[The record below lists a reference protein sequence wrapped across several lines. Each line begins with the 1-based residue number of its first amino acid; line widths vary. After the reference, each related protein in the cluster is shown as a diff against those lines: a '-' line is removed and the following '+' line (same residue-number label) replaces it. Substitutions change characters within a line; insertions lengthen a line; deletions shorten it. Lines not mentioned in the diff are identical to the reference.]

1 MEEQAIRGFGGRA
14 EADAEA
20 VRAIELYRER
30 VYRLALAIVSDP
42 ELAEDVAQETLAR
55 AFRDRR
61 QLRDRS
67 AVEAWLRRITVR
79 QALNACRSRGPERLV
94 SEPTDNT
101 DSTLN
106 LAVRQA
112 LAQLKPE
119 HSTVL
124 ALAMYEGLTHRE
136 IADTLGV
143 PEGTVA
149 SRIHAAKAAF
159 RQVWE
164 DEE

>member
-1 MEEQAIRGFGGRA
+1 MEEQAIRGFGNR
-14 EADAEA
+14 ADADGEA

-30 VYRLALAIVSDP
+30 VYRLALAIVGDP

-67 AVEAWLRRITVR
+67 AVEAWLRRIAVR
-79 QALNACRSRGPERLV
+79 QALNACRTRRPERLV
-94 SEPTDNT
+94 TEPTDNT
-101 DSTLN
+101 DSTLGF
-106 LAVRQA
+106 AVREA
-112 LAQLKPE
+112 LARLKPE
-119 HSTVL
+119 HSMVL

-149 SRIHAAKAAF
+149 SRVHAAKAAF
-159 RQVWE
+159 RKVWE

>member
-1 MEEQAIRGFGGRA
+1 MEEQVIRGCGSK
-14 EADAEA
+14 ADTDSQA
-20 VRAIELYRER
+20 VRAIELYRDR

-42 ELAEDVAQETLAR
+42 ELAEDVAQDTLAR

-79 QALNACRSRGPERLV
+79 QALNACRTRRSTRV
-94 SEPTDNT
+94 DIEPPDETDNA
-101 DSTLN
+101 LN
-106 LAVRQA
+106 LAVREA
-112 LAQLKPE
+112 LAQLKPK
-119 HSTVL
+119 HSAVL

-136 IADTLGV
+136 ISDALDI

-159 RQVWE
+159 KQIWE
-164 DEE
+164 DEQ

>member
-1 MEEQAIRGFGGRA
+1 MQEQAIRGFGGKA
-14 EADAEA
+14 DADAEA
-20 VRAIELYRER
+20 VRSIELYRER

-79 QALNACRSRGPERLV
+79 QALNACRTRRPERLV
-94 SEPTDNT
+94 TEPTDDT
-101 DSTLN
+101 DRTLN

-112 LAQLKPE
+112 LTHLKPK
-119 HSTVL
+119 HSTIL

-136 IADTLGV
+136 IADSLGV

-149 SRIHAAKAAF
+149 SRVHAAKEAF
-159 RQVWE
+159 RTVWE

>member
-1 MEEQAIRGFGGRA
+1 MEEQAIRGFGSDV
-14 EADAEA
+14 DAEA

-30 VYRLALAIVSDP
+30 VYHLALAIVGDP

-79 QALNACRSRGPERLV
+79 QALNACRTRRPERLDV
-94 SEPTDNT
+94 EPADYTDQ
-101 DSTLN
+101 TLN

-112 LAQLKPE
+112 LARLKPE

-124 ALAMYEGLTHRE
+124 ALSMYEGLTQRE
-136 IADTLGV
+136 IADSLGV

-149 SRIHAAKAAF
+149 SRTHAAKAAF
-159 RQVWE
+159 KKIWE

>member
-1 MEEQAIRGFGGRA
+1 MEEQAIRGFRSD
-14 EADAEA
+14 ADAEA

-30 VYRLALAIVSDP
+30 VYRLALAIVGDP

-79 QALNACRSRGPERLV
+79 QALNACRARRPERLV
-94 SEPTDNT
+94 SEPTAET
-101 DSTLN
+101 DIALGF
-106 LAVRQA
+106 AVREA

-124 ALAMYEGLTHRE
+124 ALAMYGGLTHRE
-136 IADTLGV
+136 IASALGV

-149 SRIHAAKAAF
+149 SRVHAAKAAF
-159 RQVWE
+159 RKIWE